1 MVLYRAVDVFTR
13 EWKKKTII
21 GTSLIQSIIKSCV
34 TLLHFHN
41 EFAVRKKWYKFLNM
55 NFLVNGYCVSFRDYC
70 LLINMMKI
78 FYFLSGEYIVEF
90 TVQCHFAYGLTSWI
104 RGRQSTRLL
113 AVLFVWLFIFFLFTC
128 LEKLMPNLEVRRKL
142 NDPRGVA
149 ELREQQRR

>member
-1 MVLYRAVDVFTR
+1 
-13 EWKKKTII
+13 
-21 GTSLIQSIIKSCV
+21 
-34 TLLHFHN
+34 
-41 EFAVRKKWYKFLNM
+41 
-55 NFLVNGYCVSFRDYC
+55 
-70 LLINMMKI
+70 MMKI

-90 TVQCHFAYGLTSWI
+90 TVQYHFAYGLTSWI

-113 AVLFVWLFIFFLFTC
+113 AVLFVWLFIFILFTR